1 MARFGEV
8 LTAMVTP
15 FHDDLSVDYDGAA
28 SLARW
33 LVDQGNDGL
42 VVAGTTGEAP
52 TLTDDEQLELAR
64 VVCEAVTVPVILG
77 TGSNDTRHGVE
88 LTRQAAAT
96 GAAGVLCVT
105 PYYNRPSQAGIEAH
119 FRAFAEATE
128 LPLMIYDIPVR
139 TGRRVDTDTILC
151 LVREVPNI
159 VAVKDA
165 LGLPGE
171 SARLVAE
178 AGDGF
183 ELYSGDDNLTLPLLS
198 IGAVGLIGVA
208 THWAA
213 AEAKEMITSFKKG
226 DVESAR
232 QINARLLESWA
243 FETGDLNPNPIPAKA
258 MLRTLGQPAGPT
270 RPPMGPCPDGLE
282 DRARQV
288 MKNLRG

>member
-15 FHDDLSVDYDGAA
+15 FDENLSVDFDGAA
-28 SLARW
+28 ALARW

-52 TLTDDEQLELAR
+52 TLTDDEQLELGR
-64 VVCEAVTVPVILG
+64 VVAEAVTVPVILG

-88 LTRQAAAT
+88 LTKAAKAT

-119 FRAFAEATE
+119 FRAIAEATD
-128 LPLMIYDIPVR
+128 LPVMLYDIPVR
-139 TGRRVDTDTILC
+139 TGRRIDTDVILR

-165 LGLPGE
+165 LGLPSE

-178 AGDGF
+178 AGEGF
-183 ELYSGDDNLTLPLLS
+183 ELYSGDDNMTLPLLA
-198 IGAVGLIGVA
+198 IGAVGVIGVA

-213 AEAKEMITSFKKG
+213 AEAKEMITAFKKG
-226 DVESAR
+226 DVERAR
-232 QINARLLESWA
+232 QVNVRLLESWA
-243 FETGDLNPNPIPAKA
+243 FETGDANPNPIPAKA
-258 MLRTLGQPAGPT
+258 MLRTMGQPAGAT

-288 MKNLRG
+288 LKNLRP

>member
-1 MARFGEV
+1 
-8 LTAMVTP
+8 
-15 FHDDLSVDYDGAA
+15 
-28 SLARW
+28 
-33 LVDQGNDGL
+33 
-42 VVAGTTGEAP
+42 
-52 TLTDDEQLELAR
+52 
-64 VVCEAVTVPVILG
+64 G

-128 LPLMIYDIPVR
+128 LPLVIYDIPVR
-139 TGRRVDTDTILC
+139 TGRRVDTDTILR

-232 QINARLLESWA
+232 QLNARLLESWA

-288 MKNLRG
+288 MKHLRG